1 MHSNSF
7 APYVSI
13 VAKLVVQPLS
23 IAELVDLSA
32 SGAVKTGTY
41 LGNGGK
47 QVEVNNPFSNE
58 TKPLR

>member
-7 APYVSI
+7 AQYVSI

-47 QVEVNNPFSNE
+47 QVEVNVYFQ
-58 TKPLR
+58 